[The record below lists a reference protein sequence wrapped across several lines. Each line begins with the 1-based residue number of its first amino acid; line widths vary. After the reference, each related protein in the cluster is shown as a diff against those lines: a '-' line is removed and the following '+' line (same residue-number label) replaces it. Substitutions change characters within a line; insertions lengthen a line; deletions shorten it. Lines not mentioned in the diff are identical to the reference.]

1 MSALIPK
8 FFFSFGIGGIGGFL
22 VGYATKKILK
32 ILLVI
37 IGLYLLSLFYLMHIQ
52 IITIDTTKLWET
64 SANTLTQIIN
74 FLGSTLVYLPIS
86 GSFALG
92 FTLGIYKG

>member
-1 MSALIPK
+1 MSAFIPQ
-8 FFFSFGIGGIGGFL
+8 FFFSLGIGGIGGFL

-32 ILLVI
+32 ILMVI

-52 IITIDTTKLWET
+52 IITIDITKLWET

-86 GSFALG
+86 GSFAMG

>member
-1 MSALIPK
+1 MSALISQLL
-8 FFFSFGIGGIGGFL
+8 FSFGIGGIGGFL
-22 VGYATKKILK
+22 IGYATKKLVK
-32 ILLVI
+32 ILI
-37 IGLYLLSLFYLMHIQ
+37 IIMGLYLLSLFYLMHIQ

-86 GSFALG
+86 GSFAVG

>member
-1 MSALIPK
+1 MSALIPQ
-8 FFFSFGIGGIGGFL
+8 FFFSLGFGGIGGFL
-22 VGYATKKILK
+22 IGYATKKIVK
-32 ILLVI
+32 ILMFIL
-37 IGLYLLSLFYLMHIQ
+37 GLYLLSLFYLMHIQ

-64 SANTLTQIIN
+64 SANTLNQIIN

-92 FTLGIYKG
+92 FILGIYKG